1 MSCIGASLNL
11 NRKIMKYIILTLFLL
26 ILTVVISQVIVANN
40 TGDTGKIPYETLERF
55 EGFEIRKYPEL
66 TVASTQLPEGSYS
79 ENSRLGFR
87 RIASYIFGGNK
98 SNTQIAMT
106 SPVQMDM
113 GDNSSMRFFM
123 PPNMDI
129 EDLPLPNNSNVS
141 IQNQPSS
148 TVAVIQFSGW
158 ASDKV
163 LEKKLNELRLLLRA
177 QNIEFE
183 DDYAYLGYNPPYE
196 LINRLN
202 EVVIKLKNYE
212 N

>member
-1 MSCIGASLNL
+1 
-11 NRKIMKYIILTLFLL
+11 MKYILLTIFLL
-26 ILTVVISQVIVANN
+26 IITVVISQVIVSKN
-40 TGDTGKIPYETLERF
+40 TSETGAVPYETLQTYD
-55 EGFEIRKYPEL
+55 GFEIRKYPEL
-66 TVASTQLPEGSYS
+66 TVASTRLPQGSYS

-129 EDLPLPNNSNVS
+129 EDLPLPNNSSVS

-158 ASDKV
+158 ASDKI
-163 LEKKLNELRLLLRA
+163 LEKKLNELRTLLRT
-177 QNIEFE
+177 QDIEFE
-183 DDYAYLGYNPPYE
+183 DNYAYLGYNPPYQ

-212 N
+212 NK